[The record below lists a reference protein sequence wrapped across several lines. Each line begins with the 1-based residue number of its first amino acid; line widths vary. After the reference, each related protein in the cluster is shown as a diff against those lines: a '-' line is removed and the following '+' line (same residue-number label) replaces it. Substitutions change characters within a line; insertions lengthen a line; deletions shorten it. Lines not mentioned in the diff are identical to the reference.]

1 MHYSQ
6 PFYRKWR
13 VTINFSKRSA
23 FDQVVKKVLDSGAP
37 DLVVPA
43 RKASVRTAKASKRKK
58 KRKKQRNKKNRRE
71 KKDALVR
78 MQN

>member
-23 FDQVVKKVLDSGAP
+23 FDQVVNKVLDSGAP

-43 RKASVRTAKASKRKK
+43 RKASVRTAKVS

-71 KKDALVR
+71 QKDALVR